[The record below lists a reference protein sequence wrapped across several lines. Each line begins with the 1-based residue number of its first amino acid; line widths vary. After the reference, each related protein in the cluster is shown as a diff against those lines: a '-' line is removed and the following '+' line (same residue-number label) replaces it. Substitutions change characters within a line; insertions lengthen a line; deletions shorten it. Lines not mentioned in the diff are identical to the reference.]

1 MSRTPSTYRPRSAPT
16 TSANSASGAA
26 RRTAASGRSGSR
38 TTSISAALKPHRERV
53 LPAWTKEMTELQ
65 YQDWLQGR
73 YDPWPSS

>member
-16 TSANSASGAA
+16 TN
-26 RRTAASGRSGSR
+26 
-38 TTSISAALKPHRERV
+38 RERV